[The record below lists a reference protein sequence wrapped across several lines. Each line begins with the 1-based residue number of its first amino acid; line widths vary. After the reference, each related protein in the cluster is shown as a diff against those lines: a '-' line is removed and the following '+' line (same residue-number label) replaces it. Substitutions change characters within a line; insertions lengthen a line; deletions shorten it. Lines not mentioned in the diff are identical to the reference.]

1 MRLRVGQLR
10 KGKRGSTPYNGA
22 QLVGALESSLA
33 PAMVKDDR
41 GAATQLQVQSRRKRR
56 SRLKGGKS
64 MLLAILLAIFII
76 TSLYLLFHL
85 RE

>member
-1 MRLRVGQLR
+1 
-10 KGKRGSTPYNGA
+10 
-22 QLVGALESSLA
+22 
-33 PAMVKDDR
+33 MVKDDR